1 MRRALGGPRTKS
13 ATSGL
18 ARGWPLE
25 APAKAWRAGV
35 WLASV
40 WLLSCVPVCLWSG
53 LASSRAARPAHHPHP
68 RIPSCW
74 VVGGLSSRPPGPTIG
89 RCWAVSRAKWDV
101 CGLSRRDEHHLDT
114 RAADPRRAGH
124 CVQCVLP
131 TSWAELQSTR
141 NPNSSSRVQP
151 GGCDSENEHHRK
163 LACKRAGIHHGGAIV
178 NDAISPPSHEAQA
191 RFCCH
196 LPGPATHALQH
207 PRAGLANGGSP
218 IVVLRTAFG
227 RPRRA
232 ARRQALGLPWP
243 GSSRDSSTKKRTGQ
257 RQQSTLFTPSRP
269 DPA

>member
-25 APAKAWRAGV
+25 APAKAWEGRGLAGV
-35 WLASV
+35 CLAAV
-40 WLLSCVPVCLWSG
+40 VCACVPVVWPG
-53 LASSRAARPAHHPHP
+53 
-68 RIPSCW
+68 IKPSCSSCSPPSPSHPELLGRRRP
-74 VVGGLSSRPPGPTIG
+74 VVAAAWADHRPVLG
-89 RCWAVSRAKWDV
+89 CFKSQMVCLRAQP
-101 CGLSRRDEHHLDT
+101 
-114 RAADPRRAGH
+114 PRRASPGH
-124 CVQCVLP
+124 SRRRAGRCVTVCTMLR

-141 NPNSSSRVQP
+141 NSNSSSRVQP

-163 LACKRAGIHHGGAIV
+163 LACKRAGIDHGGAIF
-178 NDAISPPSHEAQA
+178 NDAISPRSHEAQA

-218 IVVLRTAFG
+218 IVALRTAFG

-269 DPA
+269 DLA